1 MSLARLA
8 ASSPAFASTLAR
20 RASSDHA
27 SSSSDRH
34 VADRASRARRPVST
48 PRALAPRRDARA
60 HAPHARP
67 PRALAPDVAVSASSD
82 PDPVHPVDASSSS
95 FASASSSSSPVA
107 SIALDAPTTGP
118 DPSVPATF
126 EPRADPAPAFASLAI
141 LLAFAVVNRRVAAAV
156 DRRKDREDAEESL
169 RQARLRSLDGSADF
183 DEVSEAYDALER
195 ARDEEA
201 AAREVLA
208 FFGADVRVR
217 MPQPLGKSVAKVE
230 EEEARVAEVIRRR
243 REARE
248 GKGDEQGA
256 EQGAEQGT
264 KRGADAPAD
273 GPPWWMTAAVG
284 FCLVILTWSA
294 AGLMFSPDPAVGPAL
309 TPEQVDEQMAMRGYY

>member
-8 ASSPAFASTLAR
+8 ASSSASASTLAR

-34 VADRASRARRPVST
+34 VADPALRARRPVST
-48 PRALAPRRDARA
+48 PRALAPRRSARA
-60 HAPHARP
+60 HASHARP
-67 PRALAPDVAVSASSD
+67 PRALAPDVAVTAS
-82 PDPVHPVDASSSS
+82 PDPNPVDLVDPVDAYGS
-95 FASASSSSSPVA
+95 FASASSAAPVA
-107 SIALDAPTTGP
+107 SIALDASATGP
-118 DPSVPATF
+118 DPSAPATF

-156 DRRKDREDAEESL
+156 DRRKDREDAEETL

-230 EEEARVAEVIRRR
+230 EEEARVADVIRRR

-248 GKGDEQGA
+248 GKGADRDADQGA
-256 EQGAEQGT
+256 ES
-264 KRGADAPAD
+264 RGDAPAD
-273 GPPWWMTAAVG
+273 GPPWWMTAAVA
-284 FCLVILTWSA
+284 FCLLILTWSA
-294 AGLMFSPDPAVGPAL
+294 AGLMFSPDPAAGPAL
-309 TPEQVDEQMAMRGYY
+309 SPEQVEQQMAMRGYY

>member
-8 ASSPAFASTLAR
+8 ASSPASASTLAR

-34 VADRASRARRPVST
+34 VADRASRARRSVST

-67 PRALAPDVAVSASSD
+67 PRALAPDVAVSASPD
-82 PDPVHPVDASSSS
+82 PDPVDPVDASSSS
-95 FASASSSSSPVA
+95 FAFASASSSSAPVA

-141 LLAFAVVNRRVAAAV
+141 LLAFAVVNRRVAVAV

-248 GKGDEQGA
+248 GKGAEQGTEQGA
-256 EQGAEQGT
+256 E
-264 KRGADAPAD
+264 RGADAPAD